1 LKRAAYVLLILI
13 IILSAY
19 FWFDSMMLPVNRSSS
34 ETVSV
39 EIKPGMSGR
48 EIAELLE
55 KEGLVRSSELLYY
68 VMRLKKIDHLKAGY
82 YSFSPADSPY
92 YILDILSRGIEDT
105 FQVTFPEGF
114 TFREVVARLAEL
126 EKPQF
131 DKEKLV
137 DAFNRSAA
145 EVNFEGDPHL
155 AEDVLDSAEGL
166 IIPDTYKFPMSFNE
180 EQLAGELL
188 EDFKDERLPLLKE
201 KAAESEFTA
210 YQLLII
216 SSLIEEE
223 GKLEEE
229 NEIIASVIYNRLEAG
244 QPLQLDATV
253 QYVLPERKER
263 LLYAD
268 LEFESPYNTYQV
280 NKLPPSPIAN
290 PGQKAVEA
298 ALNPAD
304 TDYLFYFAREDGSH
318 IFTKTYKEH
327 LQRQNEVN

>member
-1 LKRAAYVLLILI
+1 
-13 IILSAY
+13 
-19 FWFDSMMLPVNRSSS
+19 MMLPVDRSSS
-34 ETVSV
+34 ETVSI
-39 EIKPGMSGR
+39 EIESGMSGR

-68 VMRLKKIDHLKAGY
+68 VMRFKQIDHLKAGY
-82 YSFSPADSPY
+82 YSLSPADSPY

-114 TFREVVARLAEL
+114 IYKEVLNRLAAL

-131 DKEKLV
+131 DREKLEV
-137 DAFNRSAA
+137 AFNKFAA
-145 EVNFEGDPHL
+145 EVDFKDDPHL
-155 AEDVLDSAEGL
+155 ADIIVESAEGL
-166 IIPDTYKFPMSFNE
+166 IVPDTYKFPMSFDE

-188 EDFKDERLPLLKE
+188 ETFEEERLPLLKE

-210 YQLLII
+210 YELLII

-318 IFTKTYKEH
+318 IFTKTYQEH
-327 LQRQNEVN
+327 LQRQNEAD